1 MNNYRF
7 TGNMPEVGLTQID
20 VEERNISKAKEY
32 LMKKHE
38 EFVVL
43 VVSRIN

>member
-20 VEERNISKAKEY
+20 VEEMNISKAKEY
-32 LMKKHE
+32 LMKEHE
-38 EFVVL
+38 DFVIL
-43 VVSRIN
+43 VVSIVN